1 MKNLT
6 LVSVLAIISLLFS
19 SNLSAQELG
28 GNFNEN
34 IDEPISQIDLLNASR
49 VTWVRGFVNVTGKFL
64 TNQDS
69 TITGVKTVAI
79 NNFTA
84 TGEFVKVRQASNGRI
99 KLIMSLKMPFEVFR
113 NKVPKPG
120 TTEMTHLMTMIEKF
134 LISYNLGKHISILV
148 MGNEP
153 EWENGGDADD
163 YEVFL
168 NLFADTLVTWKA
180 KHGWDFM
187 VFAGSLNRV
196 SELKKSTTI
205 PAVVRVVNTNPNV
218 DGIDLHVHAQNL
230 NQCGDDLADI
240 RGKWGVTKKIIT
252 TEFSMVRALDS
263 RVNDAIGIWGTVY
276 GYPTTMK
283 MYEYLNQVS
292 LKANAG
298 TPVSAEE
305 FLSFFHSR
313 TWYPRHWY
321 RVFYNEF
328 KRHNAYAMIGR
339 FSTTGQTNYNATSAM
354 WNLGAIYSETF
365 MGNNTTTGFMNGSP
379 LVYPEFIAIADSLYG
394 STTAVSKAFSLVDP
408 KIHPNPASDR
418 VNIFFSAPISKLEV
432 FDISGRLQTTSPFN
446 GNSLDVS
453 TLTSGM
459 YILRISSGVN
469 SWSKKI
475 TVYR

>member
-6 LVSVLAIISLLFS
+6 IFFAALLVILN
-19 SNLSAQELG
+19 SNIFAQELG

-34 IDEPISQIDLLNASR
+34 IHEPITQIDLLNASR
-49 VTWVRGFVNVTGKFL
+49 ITWVRGFVNITGKFL

-79 NNFTA
+79 NNNTA
-84 TGEFVKVRQASNGRI
+84 TGEFVKVRQGSNGRI

-134 LISYNLGKHISILV
+134 LVSYNLGKHISILV

-153 EWENGGDADD
+153 EWENGGDAND

-230 NQCGDDLADI
+230 SQCGDDLADI

-263 RVNDAIGIWGTVY
+263 HVNDAIGTWGTQY

-292 LKANAG
+292 QKAKAG
-298 TPVSAEE
+298 TPVSNEE
-305 FLSFFHSR
+305 FLSYFHSR
-313 TWYPRHWY
+313 TWYPKHWY

-339 FSTTGQTNYNATSAM
+339 FSTIGTTNYNANSAM

-365 MGNNTTTGFMNGSP
+365 MGNNTTTGLMNGSP

-394 STTAVSKAFSLVDP
+394 TNTSAMLINKQAEPRLY
-408 KIHPNPASDR
+408 PNPASDKLY
-418 VNIFFSAPISKLEV
+418 IYSSSKLDKIEM
-432 FDISGRLQTTSPFN
+432 FDLNGKLVIPVYNSDNVINTSQIPL
-446 GNSLDVS
+446 GTYL
-453 TLTSGM
+453 
-459 YILRISSGVN
+459 LRFSSG
-469 SWSKKI
+469 SDIWTKKV
-475 TVYR
+475 TVQR